1 MTAKAQ
7 IELMI
12 RARFPDVSAEYKF
25 HPTRRWRFDWAL
37 PDLKIA
43 FEFDGGVWTGGRHTR
58 GEGFSLDCEKLNMAQ
73 LMGWRVFR
81 FTAAHVTGHAQ
92 EILEGLT

>member
-7 IELMI
+7 IEIMI
-12 RARFPDVSAEYKF
+12 RSRFPDVVAEHKF
-25 HPTRRWRFDWAL
+25 HPVRRWRFDWAL
-37 PDLKIA
+37 PDQMIA

-58 GEGFSLDCEKLNMAQ
+58 GEGFSLDCEKLNTAQ

-81 FTAAHVTGHAQ
+81 FTAAHVNGHAK
-92 EILEGLT
+92 EILEGI

>member
-7 IELMI
+7 IEIMI
-12 RARFPDVSAEYKF
+12 RARFPDVIAEHKF

-37 PDLKIA
+37 PAIMIA
-43 FEFDGGVWTGGRHTR
+43 FEFEGGVFVQGRHSR
-58 GEGFSLDCEKLNMAQ
+58 GLGLSADAVKYNTAQ

-81 FTAAHVTGHAQ
+81 FTSAHVTGHAK
-92 EILEGLT
+92 EILEGII